1 MDRLF
6 PDDVDECHLISVAC
20 KKISLFNTS
29 ADRICVLSTEKIYTI
44 DKKNA
49 DIKPVKI
56 EQLKYIV
63 KGNGNSSVLLYFVTE
78 TDLLL

>member
-6 PDDVDECHLISVAC
+6 PDDGDECHLISLAC
-20 KKISLFNTS
+20 KKISLFNMS
-29 ADRICVLSTEKIYTI
+29 VDRICVLSTEKIYII

-56 EQLKYIV
+56 NQLKYIV